1 MTCPTCN
8 LEVELNQKFISG
20 FDAEKKYFVKH
31 AKCAG
36 IPDHKAKTMSQL
48 RVDSIALFHKL
59 KAAKV

>member
-1 MTCPTCN
+1 MDCTLCGKP
-8 LEVELNQKFISG
+8 VELNDKFISG